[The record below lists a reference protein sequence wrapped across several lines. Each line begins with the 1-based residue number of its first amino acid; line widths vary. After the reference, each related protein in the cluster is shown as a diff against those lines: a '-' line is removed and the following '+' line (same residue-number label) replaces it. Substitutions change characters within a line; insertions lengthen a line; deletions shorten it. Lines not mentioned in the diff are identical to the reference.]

1 MQGDEGGVRGVLCVS
16 HPAMGSSGE
25 RGSGLVLF
33 HSLASW
39 QEAGGGGG
47 SGRSDPKGF
56 GPLQGTTWVWEAK
69 ENGEFFWGPQQEA
82 CGALGRLN
90 VTLGCV

>member
-47 SGRSDPKGF
+47 GQVAVTRRALDHSREPRGSGRQKRTESSF
-56 GPLQGTTWVWEAK
+56 GVLSRKHVGL
-69 ENGEFFWGPQQEA
+69 WGA
-82 CGALGRLN
+82 S
-90 VTLGCV
+90 T